1 MRVCCYQALWLAIA
15 LGAPLCAQDKGI
27 EADWDIRPV
36 LKEIAAHAQRMLPIL
51 EQIDAKVMVK
61 NGVPE
66 TYITQ
71 LNESKVQAKA
81 LVTEA
86 AALSNSPEKLSADLA
101 TFFRMQSLEKTL
113 ISIEEGIRKYWNPAV
128 ADLLNSQMAENGAN
142 RERFQR
148 YIVDLAATHE
158 QECAVMDHEA
168 QRCRGILA
176 KQPNAGAKS
185 EKK

>member
-1 MRVCCYQALWLAIA
+1 MRSAWL
-15 LGAPLCAQDKGI
+15 
-27 EADWDIRPV
+27 PV
-36 LKEIAAHAQRMLPIL
+36 L
-51 EQIDAKVMVK
+51 EQIDAKEMAK
-61 NGVPE
+61 NGAPD

-81 LVTEA
+81 LATEA
-86 AALSNSPEKLSADLA
+86 ARAGQFARQALGRPGH
-101 TFFRMQSLEKTL
+101 FFRMLSLEKTL
-113 ISIEEGIRKYWNPAV
+113 FSIEEGIRKYWNPAV

-148 YIVDLAATHE
+148 YILDLAATHE

-176 KQPNAGAKS
+176 KQPNAASKT